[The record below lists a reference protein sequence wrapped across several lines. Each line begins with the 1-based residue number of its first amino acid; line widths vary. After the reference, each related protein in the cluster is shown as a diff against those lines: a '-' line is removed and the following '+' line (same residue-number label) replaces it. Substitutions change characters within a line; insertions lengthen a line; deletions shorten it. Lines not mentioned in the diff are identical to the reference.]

1 MRDNTT
7 IALLSEG
14 NLALASFSG
23 ADMVSFLNCVLV
35 TLIVVAL
42 IAYVEGK

>member
-7 IALLSEG
+7 IALLNEG
-14 NLALASFSG
+14 SLTIPSFSG
-23 ADMVSFLNCVLV
+23 SDMVSFLNCVLV

>member
-7 IALLSEG
+7 IALLNEG
-14 NLALASFSG
+14 SLALARFSG
-23 ADMVSFLNCVLV
+23 SDLVSFLNCVLV